1 MNWTM
6 AVGILAAALSSGCKV
21 YGDPPQAVTYTV
33 ETSVITNEVSEGE
46 YNARTNGAVRTDI
59 VMKAPFNYI
68 SVATIANGAWC
79 STNQLNIYSVGAS
92 GPDPFKEKVT
102 VTYFV
107 EERQD
112 VYYVHVG
119 PITEK
124 YGTQWTALSRWKT
137 MHRQKLNMT
146 ESVETLRE
154 MSSAIST
161 SR

>member
-1 MNWTM
+1 MKSGY
-6 AVGILAAALSSGCKV
+6 AFILAGLVLGAGGCNPL
-21 YGDPPQAVTYTV
+21 YGAPKPVDYTV
-33 ETSVITNEVSEGE
+33 ETSVITNTVDEGT

-68 SVATIANGAWC
+68 SVGIITNAWC
-79 STNQLNIYSVGAS
+79 STNQLNIYGMSAS

-124 YGTQWTALSRWKT
+124 YGTQWTVLSRWKT

-154 MSSAIST
+154 
-161 SR
+161 